1 MKSYAELSEDAR
13 DVLAEI
19 GNIGTGNAVAALSS
33 MLGAQIDMALP
44 AIRLLPYRD
53 VPDQLGGSE
62 TLEVGILLE
71 TTGDINGMFMFLL
84 SEEFTAA
91 LLTGLLGEA
100 PTDSTQL
107 SEMDR
112 SAICEVG
119 NIMCCSYI
127 NALARMMDVTVEISV
142 PRMCSDMLGALL
154 SVPMIRFANLSDEML
169 LIENKY
175 HLNETNVVSHILFL
189 PEVDSIVKILKA
201 LDLPYE
207 T

>member
-53 VPDQLGGSE
+53 VPGELGGSE

-100 PTDSTQL
+100 PADSTQL

-112 SAICEVG
+112 SAVCEVG

>member
-19 GNIGTGNAVAALSS
+19 GNIGTGNAVASLSS

-44 AIRLLPYRD
+44 TIRLLPYRD
-53 VPDQLGGSE
+53 VPGQLGGSE

-84 SEEFTAA
+84 SEEFTSA

-169 LIENKY
+169 LIENQY